1 MPLPSALPM
10 RRPASALALLLACLS
25 AGCAGGTTPAASN
38 ERGTVQVVAL
48 ENTWGDI
55 ARQLGGKQVR
65 VTSVLTDPSAD
76 PHTYDADPA
85 TAASL
90 GTADL
95 VIENGLGYD
104 AFADKLLS
112 AAGGS
117 RTVLDIAK
125 AVGATAQANP
135 HLWYDP
141 ASVTAGAKAM
151 ATALTRAD
159 PAHAKDYQAGLSQ
172 FLGSYARYP
181 AVLGKIKASHAGAP
195 VSYTERVPG
204 YLLTAA
210 GLRLAT
216 PASFAQAV
224 EDGNDPSAAD
234 TDAIDRAMTDKTVK
248 VLFYNSQVT
257 SPTTARVQALARA
270 HGVPVVGVAE
280 TIPGGEP
287 DFQTW
292 QVHQAQAVLTAL
304 GG

>member
-1 MPLPSALPM
+1 M
-10 RRPASALALLLACLS
+10 
-25 AGCAGGTTPAASN
+25 
-38 ERGTVQVVAL
+38 
-48 ENTWGDI
+48 
-55 ARQLGGKQVR
+55 
-65 VTSVLTDPSAD
+65 
-76 PHTYDADPA
+76 
-85 TAASL
+85 
-90 GTADL
+90 
-95 VIENGLGYD
+95 
-104 AFADKLLS
+104 
-112 AAGGS
+112 
-117 RTVLDIAK
+117 
-125 AVGATAQANP
+125 
-135 HLWYDP
+135 
-141 ASVTAGAKAM
+141 
-151 ATALTRAD
+151 
-159 PAHAKDYQAGLSQ
+159 
-172 FLGSYARYP
+172 
-181 AVLGKIKASHAGAP
+181 
-195 VSYTERVPG
+195 
-204 YLLTAA
+204 TAA